1 MDPALQALEVLGE
14 YDIGAVSAAEPARSG
29 LMHGT
34 WIVDTQG
41 GGRYVLQRLHHKL
54 STREIVADYRA
65 VTEHLAARGV
75 PAPRLVPTRGGA
87 PVAER
92 GDRWWRLS
100 TFVPG
105 ETRDRVSSVEEA
117 EEGARALGRFH
128 RVMADIGHRF
138 GSQHPLHDTA
148 GHLECLRAAAADP
161 AYAAFRAP
169 IADEVD
175 AVLARLE
182 RLLLPAGLPVRV
194 VHGDP
199 KISNVLF
206 RDGRA
211 IGLIDLDTCNR
222 HSVLVDLGD
231 AVRSWCRDGGED
243 ETQRFHLERFEAIL
257 RGYAAEGPA
266 LTPDEVATLPVAGPM
281 ITLELA
287 SRFLRDALE
296 DHYFAW
302 DAARYPDRRAH
313 NIARARGM
321 LFLARDMEA
330 HRAEIEALVARHFAR

>member
-1 MDPALQALEVLGE
+1 VEQVLLQ
-14 YDIGAVSAAEPARSG
+14 YDIGAVRGAAPVRSG

-34 WIVDTQG
+34 WIVESEA
-41 GGRYVLQRLHHKL
+41 GRYVLQRLHHKL
-54 STREIVADYRA
+54 ATPEIVADYRA
-65 VTEHLAARGV
+65 VTEHLATHGV
-75 PAPRLVPTRGGA
+75 PAPRLVLTRGGD
-87 PVAER
+87 PVAQSE
-92 GDRWWRLS
+92 DRWWRLS
-100 TFVPG
+100 TYVPG
-105 ETRDRVSSVEEA
+105 ETRDRVSSAEEA

-128 RVMADIGHRF
+128 RVMADIGHVF
-138 GSQHPLHDTA
+138 GSQHPLHDTV
-148 GHLECLRAAAADP
+148 GHLERLRAAAGDP
-161 AYAAFRAP
+161 AHAP
-169 IADEVD
+169 WRGAIDDEIATV
-175 AVLARLE
+175 LE
-182 RLLLPAGLPVRV
+182 RLGGMLLPAGLPLRV

-222 HSVLVDLGD
+222 HTVLVDLGD
-231 AVRSWCRDGGED
+231 AIRSWCRDGAED
-243 ETQRFHLERFEAIL
+243 EKQRFHIARFEAIL

-266 LTPDEVATLPVAGPM
+266 LTRDEVAFLPQAGPM

-313 NIARARGM
+313 NVARARGM
-321 LFLARDMEA
+321 LFLAQDMEA
-330 HRAEIEALVARHFAR
+330 HRAECEALVARHFPA

>member
-1 MDPALQALEVLGE
+1 VEEVLSQYE
-14 YDIGAVSAAEPARSG
+14 VGAVASVEPVRSG

-34 WIVDTQG
+34 WFVQTG
-41 GGRYVLQRLHHKL
+41 AGRFVLQRLHHKL
-54 STREIVADYRA
+54 STPEIVADYQA
-65 VTEHLAARGV
+65 VTEHLAAHGV
-75 PAPRLVPTRGGA
+75 PAPRLVKTRAGA
-87 PVAER
+87 PVASFD
-92 GDRWWRLS
+92 DRWWRLS

-105 ETRDRVSSVEEA
+105 ETRDRVSSVAEA
-117 EEGARALGRFH
+117 EEGARALARFH
-128 RVMADIGHRF
+128 RVMADIAHHF

-148 GHLECLRAAAADP
+148 GHLERLRAAAADP
-161 AYAAFRAP
+161 AYAAYKAP
-169 IADEVD
+169 IADEIALVTD
-175 AVLARLE
+175 RLS
-182 RLLLPAGLPVRV
+182 RMLLPEGLPLRV

-222 HSVLVDLGD
+222 HTILVDLGD
-231 AVRSWCRDGGED
+231 AIRSWCRDGGED
-243 ETQRFHLERFEAIL
+243 ETQRFHVERFEGIL

-266 LTPDEVATLPVAGPM
+266 LTPVEVGALPQAGPM

-302 DAARYPDRRAH
+302 DAQRYPDRRAH
-313 NIARARGM
+313 NVARARGM
-321 LFLARDMEA
+321 IYLAQDMDA
-330 HRAEIEALVARHFAR
+330 HRAEIEALVTRYFPL